1 MSTEAV
7 SRPSPARSARM
18 TDASRAP
25 AAIPRFLAGPSG
37 TDASVAARLASRLAR
52 WLGTWA
58 ASVSCNACAKAATA

>member
-18 TDASRAP
+18 TDALRAP